1 MIQRRFGRMPS
12 GDEIQIFTLVN
23 ENGIESEITNYG
35 GIVVS
40 LKTPDRTGKFADVVL
55 GYDTLDGYAKD
66 QAHFGGII
74 GRYANRIARG
84 KFRLNGREY
93 TLARNEGENHLH
105 GGTCGFDKVV
115 WGAKDVSTKGVDALE
130 LEYLSR
136 DGEEGYPGNLSVRVT
151 YSLSAQN
158 ELKVE
163 YAATTDRETVLNLTN
178 HSYFNLLGS
187 AKQDVLQH
195 QLFLNADRFTP
206 MNAVQI
212 PTGEIVGVKGT
223 PFDFTK
229 MTDIGVR
236 IGQGDPQLKYGK
248 GYDHNWVV
256 NSAGGSVSLAAR
268 VYEPKTGRTLEVHS
282 TEPAIQ
288 FYSGNFLDGTIRGKR
303 GEAYS
308 QRHAFCLEP
317 QHFPDSPNQPAFPS
331 TTLKSGREFRS
342 TTIFKFGVQ

>member
-1 MIQRRFGRMPS
+1 MKQRVFGRMPS
-12 GDEIQIFTLVN
+12 GEEVQIFTLSN
-23 ENGIESEITNYG
+23 KSGIEAEITNYG

-40 LKTPDRTGKFADVVL
+40 LKTSDRAGRFADVVL
-55 GYDTLDGYAKD
+55 GYDTLDGYTKD

-84 KFRLNGREY
+84 KFRLNGKEY

-105 GGTCGFDKVV
+105 GGVCGFDKAV
-115 WGAKDVSTKGVDALE
+115 WRAKNVSDNGTDALE
-130 LEYLSR
+130 LKYLSS
-136 DGEEGYPGNLSVRVT
+136 DGDEGYPGSLNVRVI
-151 YSLSAQN
+151 YSLTGQN
-158 ELKVE
+158 ELKID

-178 HSYFNLLGS
+178 HSYFNLLGG

-206 MNAVQI
+206 MNAGLI
-212 PTGEIVGVKGT
+212 PTGEFVEVKYT

-229 MTDIGVR
+229 MTDIGAR
-236 IGQGDPQLKYGK
+236 IGQDDPQLKYGK

-268 VYEPKTGRTLEVHS
+268 VYEPKRGRTLEVHS
-282 TEPAIQ
+282 TEPGIQ

-308 QRHAFCLEP
+308 RRHGFCLEP
-317 QHFPDSPNQPAFPS
+317 QHFPDSPNQPVFPP
-331 TTLKSGREFRS
+331 TTLKPGREFRS
-342 TTIFKFGVQ
+342 KTIFKFGVQ